1 MEDALLIIDMLNDF
15 VHPRGALYIPGAEKI
30 IPNVKREL
38 DRAHQSGI
46 PVIYVNDAHQP
57 DDPEFKVWPKH
68 AVEGT
73 WGAQVVDE
81 LKPQP
86 NDIIVYKISYSG
98 FYGTNLHNI
107 LRELAISRLRVTGV
121 ATSICVLYT
130 AVDALMRGYEVE
142 VIPDA
147 VAGLTPEDH
156 KFALRQLTEVLK
168 PRR

>member
-1 MEDALLIIDMLNDF
+1 
-15 VHPRGALYIPGAEKI
+15 
-30 IPNVKREL
+30 
-38 DRAHQSGI
+38 
-46 PVIYVNDAHQP
+46 
-57 DDPEFKVWPKH
+57 
-68 AVEGT
+68 
-73 WGAQVVDE
+73 VDE